1 MKILIIE
8 TSAAECSVAVAENGI
23 TILERTTSTVAQNEC
38 EGVATARSQHSTLLA
53 TYIEELLAE
62 CGGRVDAVAVSYGP
76 GSYTGLRIGLSTAK
90 GICFAMGVPLILV
103 DSLQGLVERAVRE
116 LGSGISDS
124 EFLCPMI
131 DARRMEVYTA
141 LYSREG
147 VRLEDI
153 RPMIVGE
160 DSFSEIKDSGKGLCI
175 FGSGARKCL
184 GILEESGLIVRY
196 LDSAVWAEASDFSR
210 VVCGMYERGEF
221 SDLAYSEPLYLK
233 EWQSMTA
240 KPRTH

>member
-8 TSAAECSVAVAENGI
+8 TSAAECSVAVAENGK
-23 TILERTTSTVAQNEC
+23 TILERTTSNQVQS

-53 TYIEELLAE
+53 TFIEELLSQ

-116 LGSGISDS
+116 LGGRVSKN
-124 EFLCPMI
+124 ELLCPMI

-141 LYSREG
+141 LYSTEG
-147 VRLEDI
+147 ERLEDI
-153 RPMIVGE
+153 YPLVVSAE
-160 DSFSEIKDSGKGLCI
+160 SFEEARNSGKELI
-175 FGSGARKCL
+175 LFGSGAKKCL
-184 GILEESGLIVRY
+184 EVLANSGLRVRY
-196 LDSAVWAEASDFSR
+196 LDSAVCAEASDFSG
-210 VVCGMYERGEF
+210 VVCRMYEAEEF
-221 SDLAYSEPLYLK
+221 ADLAYCEPLYLK
-233 EWQSMTA
+233 EWQSTTA
-240 KPRTH
+240 KPQKVC